1 MRHRNHWQEE
11 GAGINVFSYALDDE
25 EEDIK
30 EGRLLLVRSP
40 ATGKPVWR
48 VRCPDDSYAKPSIF
62 ADRTDI
68 TRLHVWRRISIE
80 GGKSVLEWLKEGG
93 YSDAA
98 QIDSIQ
104 VPPNPKYL
112 KTCSRAIVCY
122 VKGESWQCISP
133 PHSFRV

>member
-1 MRHRNHWQEE
+1 MSNFWQGE
-11 GAGINVFSYALDDE
+11 GAGVQVFSYALDDE
-25 EEDIK
+25 EEDSK
-30 EGRLLLVRSP
+30 EGKLMLVRSP

-48 VRCPDDSYAKPSIF
+48 VRCPDGTIAKPSIF
-62 ADRTDI
+62 ADRTDV

-104 VPPNPKYL
+104 VSRMQEILKNPELCK
-112 KTCSRAIVCY
+112 
-122 VKGESWQCISP
+122 
-133 PHSFRV
+133 RV